1 MTNGFYNV
9 LFREEPE
16 GGFTAIVPTL
26 PGCVTYGRTLEEAKR
41 MASDAIE
48 IYLISLR
55 KHGEP
60 VPTDESTFYA
70 PVRLRPRT
78 NIKKKRK
85 AYAS

>member
-1 MTNGFYNV
+1 MSGFYNV

-41 MASDAIE
+41 MVLDAIE
-48 IYLISLR
+48 LYLYSLK
-55 KHGEP
+55 KHGEK
-60 VPTDESTFYA
+60 VPSDDDTFFA

-78 NIKKKRK
+78 PLSRKRK
-85 AYAS
+85 AYAA